1 MIKFNM
7 QYNINNKQ
15 HMQYYDN
22 LQQYKYLKKPT
33 RR

>member
-15 HMQYYDN
+15 HMQYDN